1 MRRLVY
7 DRSFVGSFNP
17 IDALEGAKRRP
28 ALKKNSKSTRQS
40 KGKTVNKTTTTSPK
54 TTIGIDLGDQKSHYC
69 ILDTKGEVLSEGTVR
84 TTENGFAQQFQRM
97 PRSRIALETGTH
109 SPWVSRLLERYGH
122 EVIVAN
128 TRQVRAIYDNDN
140 KTDKVDARTLALLAR
155 VDKRLLHPVRHRSA
169 QAQADLVLLKARDQL
184 VSTRTQLIN
193 SVRGMVKSVGGRLP
207 SSSSAYFAKKV
218 REHLPDAVREALL
231 PLLEQIEAITARITA
246 YDKKIE
252 DLCHTKYPKTQLIRQ
267 IPSVGSLTS
276 LAFMLTIDDPYR
288 FQKSRSV
295 GSYLGLRPRRDDSG
309 ASSPQLPITKAGNQF
324 LRRLLIQ
331 CAQHV
336 LGRFGTDTDLRR
348 WGLSLTER
356 GGKNARKRAV
366 VAVARKLAV
375 MMHSLWVTGE
385 VYEPLRQANKLK
397 TIAA

>member
-1 MRRLVY
+1 M
-7 DRSFVGSFNP
+7 
-17 IDALEGAKRRP
+17 
-28 ALKKNSKSTRQS
+28 KKNNNSKQLSNR
-40 KGKTVNKTTTTSPK
+40 KTVKKSGTTTARATV
-54 TTIGIDLGDQKSHYC
+54 GIDLGDQKSHYC
-69 ILDTKGEVLSEGTVR
+69 ILDAEGEVLSEGTIR
-84 TTENGFAQQFQRM
+84 TSENGFAQQFQRM
-97 PRSRIALETGTH
+97 ARSRIVLETGTH

-128 TRQVRAIYDNDN
+128 TRHVRAIYDNDN
-140 KTDKVDARTLALLAR
+140 KTDKVDARMLARLAR
-155 VDKRLLHPVRHRSA
+155 VDKQLLHPVRHRSA

-193 SVRGMVKSVGGRLP
+193 SVRGMVKSVGGWLP

-218 REHLPDAVREALL
+218 REHLPDAVREALV
-231 PLLEQIEAITARITA
+231 PLIEQIEAITAQIIT

-252 DLCHTKYPKTQLIRQ
+252 DLCRAKYPKTQLIRQ

-276 LAFMLTIDDPYR
+276 LAFVLTIDDPYR
-288 FQKSRSV
+288 FQKSRTV

-309 ASSPQLPITKAGNQF
+309 ASSPQLPITKAGDHF
-324 LRRLLIQ
+324 MRRLLIN

-348 WGLSLTER
+348 WGLSLMER

-375 MMHSLWVTGE
+375 MMHSLWSTGE
-385 VYEPLRQANKLK
+385 VYEPLRQANKFN

>member
-1 MRRLVY
+1 
-7 DRSFVGSFNP
+7 
-17 IDALEGAKRRP
+17 
-28 ALKKNSKSTRQS
+28 LKKNSKSTRQS
-40 KGKTVNKTTTTSPK
+40 KGKSVHKTTRTSPK
-54 TTIGIDLGDQKSHYC
+54 ITIGIDLGDQKSHYC
-69 ILDTKGEVLSEGTVR
+69 ILDPEGEVLSEGTVR
-84 TTENGFAQQFQRM
+84 TTESGFAQQFQRM
-97 PRSRIALETGTH
+97 AHSRIVLETGTH
-109 SPWVSRLLERYGH
+109 SPWVSRLLECYGH

-140 KTDKVDARTLALLAR
+140 KTDKVDARTLARLAR

-169 QAQADLVLLKARDQL
+169 QAQTDLVLLKARDQL

-207 SSSSAYFAKKV
+207 SSSSAYFARKV

-231 PLLEQIEAITARITA
+231 PLLEQIEAITVQITA

-252 DLCHTKYPKTQLIRQ
+252 CLCHTKYPKTQLIRQ

-276 LAFMLTIDDPYR
+276 LAFILTIDDPYR
-288 FQKSRSV
+288 FQKSRTV

-309 ASSPQLPITKAGNQF
+309 ASSPQLPITKAGDRF
-324 LRRLLIQ
+324 LRRLLIN
-331 CAQHV
+331 CSQHV

-348 WGLSLTER
+348 WGLSLMER

-375 MMHSLWVTGE
+375 MMHSLWITGE

-397 TIAA
+397 VVAA